1 MVLAIN
7 QDVKFVKTKTHQFES
22 SSTKRIY
29 FIRPQSFHCVSKNV
43 VYLFTCKT
51 CHKQY
56 TGGTKNFWSRFNN
69 RRCAHT
75 KFLRSKKVKEESFHA
90 YFEKDLHERE
100 GDWEIRWIDQVVS
113 VDDLRQRESYWQ
125 QELDTFQTNE
135 LNEREVTPF

>member
-1 MVLAIN
+1 M
-7 QDVKFVKTKTHQFES
+7 
-22 SSTKRIY
+22 RI
-29 FIRPQSFHCVSKNV
+29 RSFC
-43 VYLFTCKT
+43 
-51 CHKQY
+51 
-56 TGGTKNFWSRFNN
+56 G
-69 RRCAHT
+69 A
-75 KFLRSKKVKEESFHA
+75 KKVKEESFHA